1 VWELRRVARPE
12 LSDRGA
18 PQRPVT
24 GEAARLAQALQ
35 QAEDLR
41 LKGRDE
47 DALEL
52 VARLRETAGP
62 EASAEWRRQALFLE
76 ADIAFGR
83 AELDRSERCLR
94 ELHGL
99 RAAAAGAG
107 APVSPEDHM
116 LVERWVA
123 LGWFEEALSLGRQA
137 LEAYTAEGHH
147 WRMGVTRLVLAIA
160 YCRLGDSAGAR
171 SVLGDDAEAPAP
183 MQMRRWFT
191 QGLLDEAECRSART
205 SFTRAAELA
214 RQCESPAEVR
224 WRILAHRLLHLPI
237 DEAVAEAEA
246 LWRTAEG
253 VARPAHGLHIRLCV
267 AGALCRGGRVQAAA
281 DHAQALMQWLAGPP
295 VTSYATAD
303 TWWQLQHLLSADGR
317 RPEAAEAAR
326 RAHAWMA
333 RTLPH
338 VPAAFHDRFVRR
350 HESLSH
356 PRFTPPEGA
365 ARH

>member
-12 LSDRGA
+12 LSDPGA
-18 PQRPVT
+18 ARRPVT
-24 GEAARLAQALQ
+24 QEAARLAQALQ

-47 DALEL
+47 DALAL
-52 VARLRETAGP
+52 VASLRESAGA
-62 EASAEWRRQALFLE
+62 EASVEWRRQALFLE

-94 ELHGL
+94 ELHAL
-99 RAAAAGAG
+99 RAPAAGEAV
-107 APVSPEDHM
+107 PVSPEDHM

-123 LGWFEEALSLGRQA
+123 LGWFDEALSLGRQA
-137 LEAYTAEGHH
+137 LEAYTAEGNR
-147 WRMGVTRLVLAIA
+147 WRMGVTRLVLALA
-160 YCRLGDSAGAR
+160 YCRLGDPAGAR
-171 SVLGDDAEAPAP
+171 HLLGDDAEASTP

-191 QGLLDEAECRSART
+191 QGLLDESEGRSART
-205 SFTRAAELA
+205 SFTRAVELA
-214 RQCESPAEVR
+214 RKSDSPAEVR
-224 WRILAHRLLHLPI
+224 WRILAHRLLHLPT

-267 AGALCRGGRVQAAA
+267 AGALCRAGRVQAAA
-281 DHAQALMQWLAGPP
+281 DHAQALLQWLADPLI
-295 VTSYATAD
+295 TSYATAD

-317 RPEAAEAAR
+317 QPEADEAAR
-326 RAHAWMA
+326 RARDWMT

-338 VPAAFHDRFVRR
+338 VPAAFHDSFMRR
-350 HESLSH
+350 HEGLAR
-356 PRFTPPEGA
+356 PRFGPA
-365 ARH
+365 ASSPRH